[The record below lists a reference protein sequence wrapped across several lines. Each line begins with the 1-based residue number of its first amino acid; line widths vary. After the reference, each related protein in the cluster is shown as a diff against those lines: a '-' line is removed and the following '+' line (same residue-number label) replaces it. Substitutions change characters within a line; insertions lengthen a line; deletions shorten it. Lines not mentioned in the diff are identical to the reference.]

1 MEVDNQYYMLIV
13 KHSSEKLLFLTQIK
27 LFCLPQL
34 AKGKLLLLSETMNWD
49 DTLRAETLQC
59 NYVDFNYEVFSYLL
73 CTFSV
78 RSISS
83 LACSV
88 DLMLHLWYILLGS
101 FKDWSLIS
109 PLWLWVSG
117 STLRFRKPDSQETDF
132 VSAASHGCYGNHNS
146 KLTDFSLLVVHHIQD
161 HWILTVPWS
170 SFNTK
175 ESKEEIRCTCL
186 FIKALV
192 RITH

>member
-1 MEVDNQYYMLIV
+1 MEVDNHYYMLIV
-13 KHSSEKLLFLTQIK
+13 KYSSEKLLFLTQIK

-59 NYVDFNYEVFSYLL
+59 NYVWLFNYEVFSYLL

-88 DLMLHLWYILLGS
+88 D
-101 FKDWSLIS
+101 
-109 PLWLWVSG
+109 
-117 STLRFRKPDSQETDF
+117 
-132 VSAASHGCYGNHNS
+132 
-146 KLTDFSLLVVHHIQD
+146 
-161 HWILTVPWS
+161 
-170 SFNTK
+170 
-175 ESKEEIRCTCL
+175 
-186 FIKALV
+186 
-192 RITH
+192 